1 MTANV
6 FRRPWITALLT
17 AACVLVIT
25 TGGAFAASPGP
36 VFDPSSSGGAA
47 PQWVQ
52 GLTELTGAYA
62 EDGAV
67 ASGLLAGETGDFRAR
82 VSLFATALSGGL
94 TGVVFGHRGPQEL
107 WLAGFNPQENRFEI
121 LHQTG
126 NGIEVLASE
135 EDVTESG
142 GRVTFEVLVQGRG
155 ITLTHDGK
163 KAVAAE
169 APEDVHGQAGI
180 GAVHVDGYGVLVED
194 VQIMAPDGSPRHAT
208 PSYASWVPFRAAGL
222 VEGTGTWGPA
232 QVLTPAAG
240 GQAQGPR
247 AALLLLSAAAGDR
260 YRHEVEIRNLTG
272 LRGFGI
278 VGMVFGYS
286 NATSYNVLGLDPEF
300 SRIELWH
307 RSAAGFEPLASARL
321 DITDEWLNL
330 RLDAERDRAMVQ
342 AGNQTLFDLRDP
354 RFTGPHIGL
363 ATFGTRDWPA
373 VWRSQSFAARGEA
386 LPPKEPDDLLAL
398 HLGAR
403 ALLLEPPSLD
413 RWEALVDH
421 PVGNAG
427 AGTGEPFPV
436 EGLDGPA
443 AVVFAFP
450 YQRLA
455 RIELLE
461 AATDGETGPI
471 RCLASLDSPLPGVTE
486 LAVLHPKPGG
496 MDTAVIDPVTARYL
510 KLELSEPAGKEG
522 HVAEVF
528 VRGSLQGR
536 ASDRRAQAPQADA
549 PDRQEREPNDSLEL
563 AMRLQ
568 PAVWVGGDTGFGD
581 IDHYRLNL
589 PAEGGTVVVT
599 GRSLGAV
606 PALYAVLDPQG
617 RTVEPKSVLQSPPD
631 WIATY
636 ELGGGPWYLRV
647 SGEPVSL
654 TVMFDDSGSMGEAR
668 DALPKLLLGLA
679 DRVGP
684 GLRVKLMKF
693 AETPVEIFD
702 FIDDPKVLREAVERE
717 VEASGGTETMAG
729 LLGGLD
735 SLRGVAGNRAL
746 LVALDGFDGFAEA
759 EDFHTL
765 WARLLE
771 TAAPV
776 YIIGVGSEEW
786 DSEDRLLGLSDRNL
800 FSELAWA
807 SRGQFLVNP
816 TLQDFERCVGDILAS
831 LSKAVPYQV
840 RAEFTEGNLPPG
852 PKGQGSVQVRLD
864 EKQATE
870 PLRTVELILDASNS
884 MWGRIADRSKIEIAR
899 DVLLSVLESLPDGV
913 HLGLRVYG
921 HRWPRTDGRACTDS
935 ELVFPIGPL
944 DRTALIRH
952 IKGVTP
958 KGRTPLVHSLLQT
971 PQDFQG
977 LPRGTV
983 ILVSDGIESCDGRIE
998 DVASVLRESGIDLTV
1013 HVVGFDVRERSSREE
1028 LERTALA
1035 LGGRYFDAAD
1045 AGALSESLHTTL
1057 RIEYEVLAADGSVAA
1072 RGQANGE
1079 PVTLDEGEY
1088 RLRVLLEPTPVE
1100 APIQILPGE
1109 DRTYAVSAGEG
1120 GWKISGP

>member
-1 MTANV
+1 MMASL
-6 FRRPWITALLT
+6 FRRPWLTALLA

-25 TGGAFAASPGP
+25 TGSTLAAHPEA
-36 VFDPSSSGGAA
+36 VFDASSSGSA
-47 PQWVQ
+47 PPHWVQ
-52 GLTELTGAYA
+52 GLTELSGAYA
-62 EDGAV
+62 KDDGV

-82 VSLFATALSGGL
+82 VTLFATTLSGGL

-107 WLAGFNPQENRFEI
+107 WLAGFNPKANRFEI
-121 LHQTG
+121 LRQTG
-126 NGIEVLASE
+126 DGLEVLASE
-135 EDVTESG
+135 EDVSESG
-142 GRVTFEVLVQGRG
+142 GRIIFEVLVQGRG

-163 KAVAAE
+163 EAVAAE
-169 APEDVHGQAGI
+169 APEDIHGQAGI
-180 GAVHVDGYGVLVED
+180 GAVHVDGYGVLMED
-194 VQIMAPDGSPRHAT
+194 VQIMAPDGSPRHAMR
-208 PSYASWVPFRAAGL
+208 SHASWVPFRAAEL
-222 VEGTGTWGPA
+222 AEGTGTWGLA
-232 QVLTPAAG
+232 QVLAPAAG
-240 GQAQGPR
+240 GDAQGPR
-247 AALLLLSAAAGDR
+247 SALLLLSGSAGDR
-260 YRHEVEIRNLTG
+260 YRHEVEVRNLTG
-272 LRGFGI
+272 HRGFGI
-278 VGMVFGYS
+278 VGMVFGYN
-286 NATSYNVLGLDPEF
+286 NATSYNILGLDPEF

-307 RSAAGFEPLASARL
+307 RSASGFEPLASARL
-321 DITDEWLNL
+321 DITDEWLNFSL
-330 RLDAERDRAMVQ
+330 NADRDRVMVQ

-354 RFTGPHIGL
+354 RFAGPRIGL
-363 ATFGTRDWPA
+363 ATFGTKYWPA
-373 VWRSQSFAARGEA
+373 VWRRQSFTTGGET
-386 LPPKEPDDLLAL
+386 LPPKKPDDLLAL

-413 RWEALVDH
+413 RWEALIDH
-421 PVGNAG
+421 PLGDAG
-427 AGTGEPFPV
+427 ARTGDPFPL

-455 RIELLE
+455 RIEQLDAVTE
-461 AATDGETGPI
+461 GETGPI
-471 RCLASLDSPLPGVTE
+471 RFLASMDSPLTGFTE
-486 LAVLHPKPGG
+486 LAVLKPKPGG
-496 MDTAVIDPVTARYL
+496 MDSVGIDPITARYL
-510 KLELSEPAGKEG
+510 KVELSEPAGKVG

-536 ASDRRAQAPQADA
+536 ASDRRAQAAQAA
-549 PDRQEREPNDSLEL
+549 VSDRSELEPNDTLAL

-568 PAVWVGGDTGFGD
+568 PAIWVGGDTGFGD
-581 IDHYRLNL
+581 IDHYCLNL
-589 PAEGGTVVVT
+589 PDEGSTVVVT

-606 PALYAVLDPQG
+606 PALYSVVDPQG
-617 RTVEPKSVLQSPPD
+617 RPVEPTSVLQSPPD

-647 SGEPVSL
+647 AGEPVSL

-702 FIDDPKVLREAVERE
+702 FVDDPQALREAVERE
-717 VEASGGTETMAG
+717 VEASGGTETLAG

-759 EDFHTL
+759 ENFHTL

-776 YIIGVGSEEW
+776 YIIGVGSDEW
-786 DSEDRLLGLSDRNL
+786 DSEDRVLGLSDRNL

-840 RAEFTEGNLPPG
+840 RAEFIEGVLPPG
-852 PKGQGSVQVRLD
+852 PKGRGSVQVRLD

-884 MWGRIADRSKIEIAR
+884 MWGRIADKSKIEISR

-935 ELVFPIGPL
+935 ELIFPIGPL

-971 PQDFQG
+971 PQDFKG

-998 DVASVLRESGIDLTV
+998 DVVSVLRKSGIDLTV

-1028 LERTALA
+1028 LERAAQA

-1045 AGALSESLHTTL
+1045 AGALSESLQSTL
-1057 RIEYEVLAADGSVAA
+1057 RIEYEVLAANGTVAA

-1100 APIQILPGE
+1100 APIRVLPRE
-1109 DRTYAVSAGEG
+1109 DQTYAISGDEH